1 MPASETVDFER
12 EFAEL
17 VRELRAVPS
26 EAPQELRERVRAL
39 GEPQPARVMRLPRVT
54 RRVVLVLASGCLVAV
69 AGAAV
74 AYGLVASSG
83 RPAQHP
89 EAAATFA
96 KLPHRGREQLNP
108 PRSSTTAEHG
118 VAAFGAATTQQPFAL
133 SNSVAVPAPNP
144 NRYQNYQASLRVRVK
159 DFDALGKRT
168 SDAMQITH
176 QLGGYVASVQQST
189 TSGAPGEADL
199 VLRVPVAHV
208 QSALIRLSALGTV
221 LEQHVSIQDLNAVV
235 SAQRQ
240 RILQLKLEIARI
252 TATLQQSLPA
262 DVRLRL
268 QFQLDE
274 AKRSLSNVTGANA
287 STLRAAAMSRIAL
300 SLTTEK
306 TAVAKH
312 HRSFLGRSTHAA
324 FTFLAGAGAIALA
337 ALIVLSPLLVI
348 AVLFVLGLRAYRRR
362 EERRLLAAAP

>member
-26 EAPQELRERVRAL
+26 DAPPELRERVRAL
-39 GEPQPARVMRLPRVT
+39 GEPAPRREFKWPRVT
-54 RRVVLVLASGCLVAV
+54 RRSLLVLAPVCVVAV
-69 AGAAV
+69 ATAAV
-74 AYGLVASSG
+74 VYGLVSSSK
-83 RPAQHP
+83 PSTHQ
-89 EAAATFA
+89 EAAATVPTSTVSA
-96 KLPHRGREQLNP
+96 GERAN
-108 PRSSTTAEHG
+108 PRSPSRQHRVT
-118 VAAFGAATTQQPFAL
+118 VFGAKTTEQPFAL
-133 SNSVAVPAPNP
+133 SDQVGVPAPNP

-168 SDAMQITH
+168 ADAMQITR
-176 QLGGYVASVQQST
+176 QLGGYVASVEQST

-208 QSALIRLSALGTV
+208 QSALIRLSSLGTV
-221 LEQHVSIQDLNAVV
+221 LDQHVSIQDLNAVV
-235 SAQRQ
+235 NAQRQ
-240 RILQLKLEIARI
+240 RILQLKVEIVRI
-252 TATLQQSLPA
+252 TAALQQSLPA

-274 AKRSLSNVTGANA
+274 AKRSLASVKGANK
-287 STLRAAAMSRIAL
+287 STLHTAAMSRIAL

-306 TAVAKH
+306 AAAAKH
-312 HRSFLGRSTHAA
+312 HRSFLGRSTHGAIS
-324 FTFLAGAGAIALA
+324 FLAAAGAIAVA
-337 ALIVLSPLLVI
+337 AMIVLSPLLVI
-348 AVLFVLGLRAYRRR
+348 GVLFVLGLRAYRRR

>member
-26 EAPQELRERVRAL
+26 EAAHE
-39 GEPQPARVMRLPRVT
+39 
-54 RRVVLVLASGCLVAV
+54 
-69 AGAAV
+69 
-74 AYGLVASSG
+74 
-83 RPAQHP
+83 
-89 EAAATFA
+89 
-96 KLPHRGREQLNP
+96 
-108 PRSSTTAEHG
+108 
-118 VAAFGAATTQQPFAL
+118 
-133 SNSVAVPAPNP
+133 
-144 NRYQNYQASLRVRVK
+144 
-159 DFDALGKRT
+159 
-168 SDAMQITH
+168 
-176 QLGGYVASVQQST
+176 
-189 TSGAPGEADL
+189 
-199 VLRVPVAHV
+199 LRVPVAHV

-221 LEQHVSIQDLNAVV
+221 LDQHVSIQDLNAVV

-240 RILQLKLEIARI
+240 RILQLKIEIARI
-252 TATLQQSLPA
+252 TAALQQSLPA

-274 AKRSLSNVTGANA
+274 AKRSLASVTGTNT
-287 STLRAAAMSRIAL
+287 STLRTAAMSRIAL

-306 TAVAKH
+306 AAAAKH
-312 HRSFLGRSTHAA
+312 HRSFLGSTTRGAIS
-324 FTFLAGAGAIALA
+324 FLAAAGAIAVA

>member
-26 EAPQELRERVRAL
+26 EAPPELRERVRAL
-39 GEPQPARVMRLPRVT
+39 GEPAPRRAFTRPRLSRRAVLMLAPA
-54 RRVVLVLASGCLVAV
+54 CAV
-69 AGAAV
+69 ALATAAV
-74 AYGLVASSG
+74 VYGLVSSSS
-83 RPAQHP
+83 PSTHQ
-89 EAAATFA
+89 EAAATVPTSTLSKQVHGA
-96 KLPHRGREQLNP
+96 GEKRSATQRG
-108 PRSSTTAEHG
+108 
-118 VAAFGAATTQQPFAL
+118 VFGPATETQPFAL
-133 SNSVAVPAPNP
+133 TNAVGAPAPNP

-159 DFDALGKRT
+159 DFDALGKR
-168 SDAMQITH
+168 SAQAMQIT
-176 QLGGYVASVQQST
+176 QALGGYVASIQQST
-189 TSGAPGEADL
+189 TSGSPGEADL
-199 VLRVPVAHV
+199 VLRVPVGHV
-208 QSALIRLSALGTV
+208 QAAMIRLSALGTV

-235 SAQRQ
+235 NAQRQ
-240 RILQLKLEIARI
+240 RILQLKIEIARI

-268 QFQLDE
+268 QFQLDD
-274 AKRSLSNVTGANA
+274 AKRSLANVTGANA